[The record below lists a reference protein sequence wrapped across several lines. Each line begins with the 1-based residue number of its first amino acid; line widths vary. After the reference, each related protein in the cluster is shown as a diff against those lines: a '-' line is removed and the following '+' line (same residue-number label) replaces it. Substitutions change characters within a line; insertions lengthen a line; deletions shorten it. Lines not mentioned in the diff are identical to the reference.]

1 MLLKRLFFQHIGKCY
16 ISSLYVSG
24 GDIKLTQTVTR
35 DKCNNQMF
43 SVNNNTSTWFAQG
56 KGLFL

>member
-1 MLLKRLFFQHIGKCY
+1 MLVKRLFFQHIRNCY
-16 ISSLYVSG
+16 IIVTHVSG
-24 GDIKLTQTVTR
+24 GKQNDA
-35 DKCNNQMF
+35 DSYAFKCNNRAL

>member
-1 MLLKRLFFQHIGKCY
+1 MLVKRLFFQHIRNCY
-16 ISSLYVSG
+16 IIVTHVSG
-24 GDIKLTQTVTR
+24 GKQKMTQTVTPF
-35 DKCNNQMF
+35 KCNNRAL

>member
-1 MLLKRLFFQHIGKCY
+1 MLYFVTH
-16 ISSLYVSG
+16 VSG
-24 GDIKLTQTVTR
+24 GKQKMTQTVTAI
-35 DKCNNQMF
+35 KCNNQTF